1 MSFRSYVIIPLVLL
15 SAKPYGGT
23 LNPSVDVLLN
33 QLYICT
39 GADFYL
45 IPLSLF
51 GNVWKSNSCGIAL
64 LQKEYPS
71 SVSNESQQIL
81 ENFELEY

>member
-15 SAKPYGGT
+15 SAKPCGGT

-33 QLYICT
+33 QLSICS

-45 IPLSLF
+45 IPLSLI
-51 GNVWKSNSCGIAL
+51 GSVWKSNSCGIAL
-64 LQKEYPS
+64 LQK
-71 SVSNESQQIL
+71 
-81 ENFELEY
+81 